1 MIVGAVLTIMVEF
14 KYQWPINDNAHQAVR
29 NGENDVPSRS
39 EQGDRILETPGA
51 SSPSKGPDVRRRA
64 ESQAECL
71 DYHKMFVFGAG
82 ED

>member
-39 EQGDRILETPGA
+39 EQERILETPAA

-64 ESQAECL
+64 ESQAERL